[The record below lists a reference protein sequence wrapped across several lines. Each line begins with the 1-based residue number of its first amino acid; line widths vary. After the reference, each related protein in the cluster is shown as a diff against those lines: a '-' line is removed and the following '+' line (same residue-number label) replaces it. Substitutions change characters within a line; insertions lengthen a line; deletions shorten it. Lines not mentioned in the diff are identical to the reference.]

1 MAAGPREHDGHL
13 MGNGIQILSGRHAL
27 HILKQVLVPPASD
40 HPLSLPRRVLC
51 DPGPD
56 MVHEAGEAVRMRG
69 QLAGAQHIPVAE
81 QMHMGVIESRCD
93 KGAVQVHA
101 GVCFSNLTEDLLCAP
116 CPRKLPVFHQE
127 SLAQGQLS
135 GVHGSMDIGCLHG
148 QSFPETGS
156 IPGFCIFFSRCSVRL
171 PGHMERPAV
180 CLP

>member
-27 HILKQVLVPPASD
+27 HILKQVLVPAASD
-40 HPLSLPRRVLC
+40 HPLPLPGRVLG

-93 KGAVQVHA
+93 KRAVQVHTRIA
-101 GVCFSNLTEDLLCAP
+101 F
-116 CPRKLPVFHQE
+116 
-127 SLAQGQLS
+127 
-135 GVHGSMDIGCLHG
+135 
-148 QSFPETGS
+148 
-156 IPGFCIFFSRCSVRL
+156 
-171 PGHMERPAV
+171 
-180 CLP
+180 